1 MRAPLAYRNGS
12 LRAFG
17 HPLHVMLVHFP
28 LGLWP
33 LVFPLELAGFLGW
46 ETGWRIAFWA
56 NAAAVLAALPT
67 AATGLADM
75 LGLKRGPAAE
85 RTANLHM
92 VAMLGA
98 AALFGGELCFHPHGA
113 TNAAPG
119 AAIPAP
125 GAFVNLGMTL
135 LGTAVLLWGAWLGG
149 ELVFRHGAGRI
160 GEVPRDREGTEVG
173 G

>member
-1 MRAPLAYRNGS
+1 MESPLAYRDGS

-17 HPLHVMLVHFP
+17 HPLHVLLVHFP

-33 LVFPLELAGFLGW
+33 FVFPLELAGWLGGW
-46 ETGWRIAFWA
+46 EIAWRAAFWA
-56 NAAAVLAALPT
+56 NAAATLAALPT
-67 AATGLADM
+67 AATGLIDLA
-75 LGLKRGPAAE
+75 GLKRGRAAE
-85 RTANLHM
+85 RAAYLHM
-92 VAMLGA
+92 AAMLTA
-98 AALFGGELCFHPHGA
+98 AASFGGELCFHP
-113 TNAAPG
+113 PG

-135 LGTAVLLWGAWLGG
+135 LGSAALLWGGWLGG

-160 GEVPRDREGTEVG
+160 GEGPRDREGTEVG